1 MDCRFQGR
9 SSVEIAGNPFAA
21 KRQEAAMSRVKLN
34 QLVEAVFDEDFG
46 STTYDDEALLAG
58 LEQDA
63 GYAAESDL
71 SLFGLST
78 EEI

>member
-1 MDCRFQGR
+1 M
-9 SSVEIAGNPFAA
+9 EIAVNPFAA
-21 KRQEAAMSRVKLN
+21 IRQEAATSRVKLN

-63 GYAAESDL
+63 EYAAESDL
-71 SLFGLST
+71 SLFALST

>member
-1 MDCRFQGR
+1 
-9 SSVEIAGNPFAA
+9 
-21 KRQEAAMSRVKLN
+21 MSRVKLN

-58 LEQDA
+58 FEQDA
-63 GYAAESDL
+63 GYTAESDL